1 MTSPELGTWKK
12 WFAGAA
18 ALSWAALGLLWA
30 QVIVLPSPLLP
41 PPFLA
46 EWLGEVPA
54 TTRPDRFVVM
64 ILKGKSLLLCA
75 FALLGLLPAALAWR
89 AGARG
94 GSLVAALLCAGT
106 VAISLIPM
114 AQAQRVASAEGVTL
128 SLPGYFA
135 GPAPSSEH
143 PPETA
148 TYARPGGEE
157 LKLDVWRPDDD
168 SSGSPAAERGRP
180 AVVVVHGGGWRSGT
194 RGEFPEWNAWLA
206 DKGHVVF
213 DIDYRLSA
221 SNWQEAPS
229 DVACAVGWVKDNAER
244 YGVDPGRVA
253 LMGRSAGGH
262 LALLAAY
269 TRGPAAPT
277 PGCEAPGTR
286 ETEVAAVA
294 AFYPP
299 TDLARLS
306 RQEYLGGIDRFLGGD
321 PEAVPGRYRLL
332 SPISR
337 VGPGDPPTF
346 LAHGGADEIVP
357 PEESELLTGRL
368 REAGVPHNLVEL
380 PWANHTF
387 DFLWGGWGSQV
398 TRYSL
403 ERFLEKH
410 LETPEGAKLP
420 PFKSPEKERG
430 GRGTVEQERE
440 LLGTPFHRN
449 REERSPTNWGT

>member
-1 MTSPELGTWKK
+1 MTPPAQRAWKK

-41 PPFLA
+41 PPFFA
-46 EWLGEVPA
+46 ELLGEVP
-54 TTRPDRFVVM
+54 TSTRPDRFVVM

-94 GSLVAALLCAGT
+94 SSLVTAGLCAAT
-106 VAISLIPM
+106 VAISLMPM

-135 GPAPSSEH
+135 GPTSAAERSS
-143 PPETA
+143 PETA
-148 TYARPGGEE
+148 TYARPGEEE
-157 LKLDVWRPDDD
+157 LKLDIWRPSDDPG
-168 SSGSPAAERGRP
+168 GSPAAERRRP
-180 AVVVVHGGGWRSGT
+180 AVVVVHGGGWQSGT

-206 DKGHVVF
+206 HKGHVVF
-213 DIDYRLSA
+213 DIDYRLSP
-221 SNWQEAPS
+221 SNWQEAPA
-229 DVACAVGWVKDNAER
+229 DVACAVGWVKENADR
-244 YGVDPGRVA
+244 YGVDPERVA

-269 TRGPAAPT
+269 TWGPATST
-277 PGCEAPGTR
+277 PGCEAPNARDTG
-286 ETEVAAVA
+286 VAAVV

-306 RQEYLGGIDRFLGGD
+306 HQEYLGGMDRFLGGA
-321 PEAVPGRYRLL
+321 PGAVPGRYRLL

-346 LAHGGADEIVP
+346 LAHGGDDEIVP
-357 PEESELLTGRL
+357 PEESELLSGRL
-368 REAGVPHNLVEL
+368 REAGVPHRLVEL

-387 DFLWGGWGSQV
+387 DFSWGGWGSQI
-398 TRYSL
+398 TRSSL
-403 ERFLEKH
+403 EEFLESRLEAPEDARTDPSGSTEEKH
-410 LETPEGAKLP
+410 P
-420 PFKSPEKERG
+420 
-430 GRGTVEQERE
+430 
-440 LLGTPFHRN
+440 
-449 REERSPTNWGT
+449 